1 MLKYVFIAVLAI
13 MITVFAGCGGG
24 GTNSAVP
31 SVENQTGNTGN
42 IPENPGEPESSGG
55 GTFTISLKVP
65 GPGSSSAKEDLS
77 ASVIP
82 WGSKTLKV
90 TITGEFIDTP
100 VVETEDISDGGIHTL
115 TMEDV
120 PVGLNLATIEVLD
133 ESSGV
138 MAQRKYG
145 FFMTSGET
153 VSAGPISLGVAIES
167 TGLCNPQVMYIP
179 VGTTI
184 YFENQDYDNSRTVT
198 LNPGSI
204 TTGSISQAE
213 HAVQPGTPDVFYSAS
228 YTFNTAG
235 EYVYENGFGGDGTD
249 SYKIEVYELPS
260 VTSLE
265 DGDGDVYDSNNYS
278 LPPINFTI
286 TGENFGADKDSVE
299 GDVTFYKSFDWVPV
313 GEEGFSDGNAESIS
327 LYVYNGTPYV
337 AYPDHANNYK
347 AIVMMHDG
355 AEWISLGNKGFS
367 DDSVGST
374 SLYLYDGT
382 PYIAYRDAYENS
394 YKATVMMYN
403 GTDWVSVGTPRFSD
417 GEVSDIYLYVYDGTP
432 YVAYRDVENNGA
444 TVMMYNGTEWVSVGN
459 KGFSDGVAV
468 YTSLCVYN
476 GTPYVAYRDDANS
489 GKATVMMYD
498 GSNWV
503 SIGNKG
509 FSDEAVACTSLYL
522 YNGTIYVA
530 YIDYAY
536 ITNNATVMTYDG
548 SKWISIGNKG
558 FSDGGAWYTSLYVY
572 NGTPYVAYR
581 DDANSGKATVMMY
594 NGTEWISVGN
604 KGFSDERADYTSLYL
619 YEGIPYVAYRDDA
632 NSGKATVMKYTTD
645 LIPYTSTITDW
656 TDTQI
661 LGNIEIPGGKY
672 RVEVKAR
679 GETST
684 DNVRYYKGQG
694 SYEVEVD

>member
-1 MLKYVFIAVLAI
+1 MLKYVVLSAVLVI
-13 MITVFAGCGGG
+13 IFTVFAGCGGG

-42 IPENPGEPESSGG
+42 IPENPGEPESITG

-65 GPGSSSAKEDLS
+65 GPVSSSSKEDLS

-153 VSAGPISLGVAIES
+153 ISAGPISLGVAIEN

-228 YTFNTAG
+228 YTFDTAG
-235 EYVYENGFGGDGTD
+235 EYIYENGFGGDGTD

-260 VTSLE
+260 VTSFE
-265 DGDGDVYDSNNYS
+265 DGDGDVYDSNNS
-278 LPPINFTI
+278 SSPINFTI
-286 TGENFGADKDSVE
+286 TGENFGPDKDSIDGE
-299 GDVTFYKSFDWVPV
+299 VTFYKSFDWVPV
-313 GEEGFSDGNAESIS
+313 GQEGFSPATGEFTTLDI
-327 LYVYNGTPYV
+327 YNGV
-337 AYPDHANNYK
+337 
-347 AIVMMHDG
+347 
-355 AEWISLGNKGFS
+355 
-367 DDSVGST
+367 
-374 SLYLYDGT
+374 
-382 PYIAYRDAYENS
+382 PYIGYKDGSEGG
-394 YKATVMMYN
+394 KATVMMYN
-403 GTDWVSVGTPRFSD
+403 GNDWEVIGTTGFSD
-417 GEVSDIYLYVYDGTP
+417 AVAFYNSLKIYNGTP
-432 YVAYRDVENNGA
+432 YLAYQDWGNSKKA
-444 TVMMYNGTEWVSVGN
+444 TVMMYNGASWEAVGSPGFSDGEAYYTSLSVYNGIPYVAYRDDSDEDKATVMKFENSNWTSVGN
-459 KGFSDGVAV
+459 KGFSDGGTD
-468 YTSLCVYN
+468 YTSLFVYN
-476 GTPYVAYRDDANS
+476 DIPYIAYRDVAND
-489 GKATVMMYD
+489 GKATVMKFE
-498 GSNWV
+498 N
-503 SIGNKG
+503 SIW
-509 FSDEAVACTSLYL
+509 APV
-522 YNGTIYVA
+522 
-530 YIDYAY
+530 
-536 ITNNATVMTYDG
+536 
-548 SKWISIGNKG
+548 GNKG
-558 FSDGGAWYTSLYVY
+558 FSDGGVYNTSLYVY
-572 NGTPYVAYR
+572 NGIPYVAYQDNVNTGR
-581 DDANSGKATVMMY
+581 ATVMKY
-594 NGTEWISVGN
+594 EAPDWVPVGN
-604 KGFSDERADYTSLYL
+604 KGFSDGSISTISLYI
-619 YEGIPYVAYRDDA
+619 YNGTPYAGYKDNA
-632 NSGKATVMKYTTD
+632 EKATVMKYDGSTWMPVGRTSFSDGYSVYPSLCVSNGTPYLAYSDVSYGYKATVMKYTTTD

-656 TDTQI
+656 ADTEIQ
-661 LGNIEIPGGKY
+661 GNIEIPGGKY